1 VNSSEQHGRVIRAAT
16 PPRQGEDP
24 EAREVLWM
32 MSRAGTEP
40 IRAELVALMDAI
52 ELELFCAG
60 AFRRRWRFL
69 RDVAARRY
77 ADRVKARLARRGYED
92 RRGDKR
98 TTAWPDKELTSRRPA
113 HAPPAAAAAAVV
125 TAVHTRRRARP
136 VAAPTTRSR

>member
-1 VNSSEQHGRVIRAAT
+1 VNSSEHHQGRVIRAAT
-16 PPRQGEDP
+16 PPRQNGDP

-40 IRAELVALMDAI
+40 IRAELVALMDGI

-77 ADRVKARLARRGYED
+77 ADRVQARLARRGYED
-92 RRGDKR
+92 RRGGKR
-98 TTAWPDKELTSRRPA
+98 TVAWPSE
-113 HAPPAAAAAAVV
+113 
-125 TAVHTRRRARP
+125 
-136 VAAPTTRSR
+136 